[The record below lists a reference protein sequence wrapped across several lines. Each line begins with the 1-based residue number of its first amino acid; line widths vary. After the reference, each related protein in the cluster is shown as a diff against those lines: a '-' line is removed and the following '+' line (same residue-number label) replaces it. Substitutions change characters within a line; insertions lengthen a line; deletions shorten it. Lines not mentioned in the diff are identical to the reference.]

1 MFGKLCSVYLARRHG
16 HEDAN
21 RTSIFI
27 LGQGQEQI
35 CSIDGLQNVSLTIVD
50 MAQLRKTDIDVGRD
64 LMAAKRGGCAIVFS
78 QPSCRTIATRRPGP
92 GWRMTFGTRNSLQ
105 QS

>member
-1 MFGKLCSVYLARRHG
+1 MKMLIERAFLYSGKDKSRFVALTAYR
-16 HEDAN
+16 
-21 RTSIFI
+21 
-27 LGQGQEQI
+27 
-35 CSIDGLQNVSLTIVD
+35 NVSLTMVD

-92 GWRMTFGTRNSLQ
+92 GWRMTFERKDSL
-105 QS
+105 